1 MEINPEKAIRYI
13 QEHAEK
19 YAKAKGDVAY
29 TENYLKVVK
38 SQQMNKSE
46 SSSLG
51 QREADAYATG
61 DYVQAILAH
70 KQAVEEEAHLKWMLT
85 AAQARIEVWKTQE
98 YSKRSEMRNLGWT
111 TSWQQRSGI
120 TWQMS
125 RSYPVPFVMNPDPV
139 MPTML
144 FRASNTLV

>member
-13 QEHAEK
+13 QENAEL

-38 SQQMNKSE
+38 SQQMNKSD

-51 QREADAYATG
+51 QREADAYAS
-61 DYVQAILAH
+61 DAYLQAIKAN
-70 KQAVEEEAHLKWMLT
+70 QTAVEQEAHLKWMLT

-98 YSKRSEMRNLGWT
+98 YSKRSEMRNLG
-111 TSWQQRSGI
+111 
-120 TWQMS
+120 
-125 RSYPVPFVMNPDPV
+125 
-139 MPTML
+139 
-144 FRASNTLV
+144 

>member
-1 MEINPEKAIRYI
+1 MIEINPEKAIRYI

-19 YAKAKGDVAY
+19 YAKAKGDVAF
-29 TENYLKVVK
+29 TENYLKVIK

-51 QREADAYATG
+51 QREADAYAST
-61 DYVQAILAH
+61 DYLQAITAN

-98 YSKRSEMRNLGWT
+98 YSKRSEMRNLG
-111 TSWQQRSGI
+111 
-120 TWQMS
+120 
-125 RSYPVPFVMNPDPV
+125 
-139 MPTML
+139 
-144 FRASNTLV
+144 

>member
-13 QEHAEK
+13 QENAEK

-51 QREADAYATG
+51 QREADAYASA
-61 DYVQAILAH
+61 DYLQAITAH
-70 KQAVEEEAHLKWMLT
+70 KQAVEEETHLRWMLE
-85 AAQARIEVWKTQE
+85 AAKARIEVYKVQE
-98 YSKRSEMRNLGWT
+98 HTRRAEMRNLG
-111 TSWQQRSGI
+111 
-120 TWQMS
+120 
-125 RSYPVPFVMNPDPV
+125 
-139 MPTML
+139 
-144 FRASNTLV
+144 